1 MACLLWTL
9 WDLCFLHLLS
19 SSHCFEHVTN
29 FLEYPPQFITG
40 SKYTLQRG
48 KFPWKGCRKRSEAI
62 TGNAWKWCHTLI
74 LMLLPS
80 PAFFSRWPC
89 KPIETLPLHTSQIL
103 AVRYWESLWWKKD
116 WTNASTWWKQ
126 RCQEPVKQQTHI
138 KNCKN
143 ALQKMAKHRCCWT
156 PLDKWN
162 SYSGPLQPCPAHSSW
177 ARLCG
182 VVAVE

>member
-1 MACLLWTL
+1 MFSPSPVPFSLFWARDQFFGIPPAVHHWEQV
-9 WDLCFLHLLS
+9 HLAARQVS
-19 SSHCFEHVTN
+19 MKRMPETKWSH
-29 FLEYPPQFITG
+29 YG
-40 SKYTLQRG
+40 
-48 KFPWKGCRKRSEAI
+48 
-62 TGNAWKWCHTLI
+62 KWCHTQI
-74 LMLLPS
+74 FNHLLP
-80 PAFFSRWPC
+80 FYLRWPC
-89 KPIETLPLHTSQIL
+89 KPIEMLHTSQIL

-162 SYSGPLQPCPAHSSW
+162 SYSAPLQPCPVHSSW